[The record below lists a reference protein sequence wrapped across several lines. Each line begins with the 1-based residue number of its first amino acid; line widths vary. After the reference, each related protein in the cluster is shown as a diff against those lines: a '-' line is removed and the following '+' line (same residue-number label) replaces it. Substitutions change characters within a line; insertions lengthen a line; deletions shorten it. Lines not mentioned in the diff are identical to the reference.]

1 MNSVI
6 NLPLGSQVIL
16 EKEAKFSNGKKIN
29 EQLFNE
35 KLYITNA
42 DESTYTLSR
51 KMKGASLGKV
61 DKSSVVLY
69 SKDEQAMIQPY
80 TVQIMEDNIPLFIAA
95 DKDSA
100 ILNHLGKY
108 GLYVIINE
116 NKGFGKIEK
125 GAGWINLSQVK
136 VLR

>member
-1 MNSVI
+1 MDNVI
-6 NLPLGSQVIL
+6 NLPLGSQVTL

-35 KLYITNA
+35 KLYIISS

-61 DKSSVVLY
+61 NKSSVVLH
-69 SKDEQAMIQPY
+69 SEDEKAMIQPY

-95 DKDSA
+95 DKNSA
-100 ILNHLGKY
+100 VLNHLGKY

-116 NKGFGKIEK
+116 QKGFGKIEK
-125 GAGWINLSQVK
+125 GAGWIDLSQVK